1 MEALYSKLYEKYT
14 RVKTHKAS
22 EIEHYNFD
30 QEQKFKTY
38 VSAADEL
45 IDHLQNEKDT
55 LDAQVN
61 ELRNE
66 LASIRSAKDEEQKK
80 YEHMLLK
87 ENLKIKELSEEL
99 ERMNRR
105 EFHSNTNNE
114 IVPIKQMSTSPL
126 SSIKTNKSSM
136 RKRLRSSID
145 EHENTSQ
152 EESQNDLVKENMFL
166 GAIDDVNQPKCCRRR
181 LGNSVNGSD
190 PSMCMF
196 QELVESLLDLKF
208 SVSTQNDDTLMTAV
222 HDSSGY
228 TFNLGYV
235 KNALG
240 EEELMYKVSSL
251 GTFERVAPEW
261 MREVMLFSKSMSR
274 IFFKKVSAIMKLQE

>member
-1 MEALYSKLYEKYT
+1 MEALYSKLYDKYT
-14 RVKTHKAS
+14 RLKTHKAS

-105 EFHSNTNNE
+105 EIHSNTNNE

-166 GAIDDVNQPKCCRRR
+166 GAIHDANQPKCCRRR

-190 PSMCMF
+190 PI
-196 QELVESLLDLKF
+196 
-208 SVSTQNDDTLMTAV
+208 

-235 KNALG
+235 KNASG

-261 MREVMLFSKSMSR
+261 MRDVMLFSKSMSR